1 MLPTIV
7 LVGRP
12 NVGKST
18 LFNRLT
24 KSRDALVADLPGLTR
39 DRHYGR
45 GVGASKPYLVVDT
58 GGFEPTAEDGI
69 MHEMAKQ
76 TLLAIDEADVIIFVL
91 DGRQGVTPQDHEIA
105 NRLRKKQRPVLLA
118 VNKTEGLLR
127 GIAGADF
134 YELGLGDPLA
144 ISSAHGE
151 GVRDLVELALEPFD
165 AEGSVQD
172 ATGQAPKIAIVG
184 RPNVGKSTL
193 VNALMGE
200 ERVIAFD
207 QPGTT
212 RDSIFLDLE
221 RNGKHY
227 TLIDTA
233 GVRKRGKVFE
243 AIEKFSVIKTIQ
255 AIEQA
260 NVAVLV
266 VDAKDGIT
274 EQDAH
279 IAAYIL
285 EAGRA
290 LVVAINKWDGLT
302 DDKREWI
309 KREIDRKL
317 QFLDFA
323 KFHYISA
330 LRKKG
335 LNELLQSV
343 DLAYKAA
350 MAKLST
356 PQLTRVLNDATTQHQ
371 PPVSKGIRPKL
382 RYAHQGGVN
391 PPIVVVHGNHVLGV
405 KDAYKRYLEGVFRQA
420 FQLIGTPLRVQFNQ
434 GENPFVEADT
444 RKQGEGLVTMRRRK
458 NAQRAALKARKE
470 EDSAQEKKRI
480 AKGTGLEIAKRVK
493 KVSRKK

>member
-105 NRLRKKQRPVLLA
+105 NRLRKTQRTVLLA
-118 VNKTEGLLR
+118 VNKTEGLIR
-127 GIAGADF
+127 GMASAEF
-134 YELGLGDPLA
+134 FELGLGDPLS

-151 GVRDLVELALEPFD
+151 GVRDLIELALEPFD
-165 AEGSVQD
+165 SEPAEQD
-172 ATGQAPKIAIVG
+172 NDQVPKIAIVG

-193 VNALMGE
+193 VNALLGE

-212 RDSIFLDLE
+212 RDSIYLDLQ
-221 RNGKHY
+221 RNGKQY

-260 NVAVLV
+260 NVAVMV
-266 VDAKDGIT
+266 VDAKEGIT

-343 DLAYKAA
+343 DVAYQAA
-350 MAKLST
+350 MAKLAT

-371 PPVSKGIRPKL
+371 PPISKGIRPKL
-382 RYAHQGGVN
+382 RYAHQGGSN
-391 PPIVVVHGNHVLGV
+391 PPIVVVHGNHVSGV
-405 KDAYKRYLEGVFRQA
+405 KPAYKRYLEGVFRQA
-420 FQLIGTPLRVQFNQ
+420 FQLVGTPLRVQFNQ
-434 GENPFVEADT
+434 GENPFVEEDK
-444 RKQGEGLVTMRRRK
+444 RKQGEGLVSMRRRK
-458 NAQRAALKARKE
+458 NAQRASLKAKKQ
-470 EDSAQEKKRI
+470 DQEQQENKRI
-480 AKGTGLEIAKRVK
+480 SRSKGLEITKRIK

>member
-45 GVGASKPYLVVDT
+45 GLGASKPYLVVDT
-58 GGFEPTAEDGI
+58 GGFEPRAESGI

-76 TLLAIDEADVIIFVL
+76 TLLAIDEADSIIFVL

-105 NRLRKKQRPVLLA
+105 NRLRKSQRPVLLA
-118 VNKTEGLLR
+118 VNKTEGLQR
-127 GIAGADF
+127 GLASAEF
-134 YELGLGDPLA
+134 FELGLGDPLS

-151 GVRDLVELALEPFD
+151 GVRDLIELALEPYSD
-165 AEGSVQD
+165 DRTQAESD
-172 ATGQAPKIAIVG
+172 NQAPKIAIVG

-193 VNALMGE
+193 VNALLGE

-212 RDSIFLDLE
+212 RDSIYLDLE
-221 RNGKHY
+221 RNGKQY

-260 NVAVLV
+260 NVAVMV
-266 VDAKDGIT
+266 VDAKEGIT

-285 EAGRA
+285 DAGRA
-290 LVVAINKWDGLT
+290 LVVAINKWDGLS

-343 DLAYKAA
+343 DVAYQAA
-350 MAKLST
+350 MAKLAT

-371 PPVSKGIRPKL
+371 PPISKGIRPKL
-382 RYAHQGGVN
+382 RYAHQGGSN
-391 PPIVVVHGNHVLGV
+391 PPIVVVHGNHVAGV
-405 KDAYKRYLEGVFRQA
+405 KPAYKRYLEGVFRQA
-420 FQLIGTPLRVQFNQ
+420 FQLTGTPLRVQFNQ
-434 GENPFVEADT
+434 GDNPFVEEDK
-444 RKQGEGLVTMRRRK
+444 RKQGEGLVSMRRRK
-458 NAQRAALKARKE
+458 NALRANLKAKQ
-470 EDSAQEKKRI
+470 AAEKTGQKPTR
-480 AKGTGLEIAKRVK
+480 GQGLEIAKRVR
-493 KVSRKK
+493 KVKRKPSA